1 MAHATPKLE
10 AVKRERLGTR
20 YSRRVRREGR
30 LPAVVYGHGKDPFH
44 VTVCGEQF
52 VHHLHEGAHI
62 VELAHEAGNET
73 CLIKDVQYDYLGD
86 NIVHVDLARI
96 DLTEE
101 VTVKVPIVIKG
112 RDLSPGAKAPNSIVE
127 LMRNDIEVICLAG
140 NIPDSVVA
148 DIGAMEINTTLLV
161 KDLKMPQGV
170 RAGVDGEGIV
180 VSVHETREVALPEP
194 GTEGTGA
201 EPEVLT
207 ERKKEEGAE
216 GEAKADAKAAKPDAK
231 AKTDKK

>member
-1 MAHATPKLE
+1 MARATPKIG
-10 AVKRERLGTR
+10 AVKRDRLGTR
-20 YSRRVRREGR
+20 YSRRARREGR

-44 VTVCGEQF
+44 VTLIGHEF
-52 VHHLHEGAHI
+52 VEHLHSGAHI
-62 VELAHEAGNET
+62 VELSHEAGSET

-96 DLTEE
+96 DLNEE
-101 VTVKVPIVIKG
+101 VTVKVPITIKG

-127 LMRNDIEVICLAG
+127 LMLNDIEVVCLAG

-148 DIGAMEINTTLLV
+148 DISALEINTTLLV
-161 KDLKMPQGV
+161 KDLQVPQGV
-170 RAGVDGEGIV
+170 RTAADPEGIV

-194 GTEGTGA
+194 GVAGTGA
-201 EPEVLT
+201 EPEVIT

-216 GEAKADAKAAKPDAK
+216 GEAGAKAAAKPEAK
-231 AKTDKK
+231 KTDKK